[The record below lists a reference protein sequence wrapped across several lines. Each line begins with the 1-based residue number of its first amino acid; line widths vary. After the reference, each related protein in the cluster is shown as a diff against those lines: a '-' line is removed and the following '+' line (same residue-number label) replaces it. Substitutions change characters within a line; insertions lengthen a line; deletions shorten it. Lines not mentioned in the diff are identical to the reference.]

1 MLINGLWLAR
11 YVNCH
16 TNVTRKFG
24 VCGVYLERLEK
35 FKPKNKHRN
44 SHTKKIGKNKMKKI
58 ILLIAIGSVL
68 NLDYARASVVLANW
82 TFESYTATSTAATG
96 PALLAEAGLGAGVAV
111 ATGVH
116 ASSSAVW
123 SNPSGNGS
131 VESFSVNNWAV
142 GDYFQFRTS
151 SLGYSGISLSW
162 DHTGS
167 STGPSSFSLLYST
180 DSGSN
185 FTQYATYSIVRAP
198 GSGQPNS
205 YIFSDGSTGTS
216 WTSAKTATN
225 TYYSLDFSSITG
237 LNSNSDIVFRIS
249 NLSSG
254 VASSGTSR
262 VDNVIITASAPV
274 PEPSTGALLVL
285 GGAALVAV
293 RSFRK
298 KNS

>member
-1 MLINGLWLAR
+1 
-11 YVNCH
+11 
-16 TNVTRKFG
+16 
-24 VCGVYLERLEK
+24 
-35 FKPKNKHRN
+35 
-44 SHTKKIGKNKMKKI
+44 MKKLL
-58 ILLIAIGSVL
+58 LLIAIGSVL

-82 TFESYTATSTAATG
+82 TFESYTTTSTAATG

-162 DHTGS
+162 DQTGS
-167 STGPSSFSLLYST
+167 STGPTNFSLLYST
-180 DSGSN
+180 DSGAN
-185 FTQYATYSIVRAP
+185 FTQFATYAAIK
-198 GSGQPNS
+198 
-205 YIFSDGSTGTS
+205 STGTLINYS
-216 WTSAKTATN
+216 DSTTGGAWNSTKTAIN
-225 TYYSLDFSSITG
+225 TSFSYDFSSITG
-237 LNSNSDIVFRIS
+237 LNNNSNIVFRLAELNNITT
-249 NLSSG
+249 
-254 VASSGTSR
+254 GTSTVANTGTGR
-262 VDNVIITASAPV
+262 IDNVIITASAPV

-285 GGAALVAV
+285 GSVALMAV

>member
-1 MLINGLWLAR
+1 
-11 YVNCH
+11 
-16 TNVTRKFG
+16 
-24 VCGVYLERLEK
+24 
-35 FKPKNKHRN
+35 
-44 SHTKKIGKNKMKKI
+44 MKKI
-58 ILLIAIGSVL
+58 ILLLAIASVL
-68 NLDYARASVVLANW
+68 NLDCARASVVLANW
-82 TFESYTATSTAATG
+82 TFETYNAATLTAATG
-96 PALLAEAGLGAGVAV
+96 PTLLAEAGLGAGVAV

-116 ASSSAVW
+116 ASSSTAW
-123 SNPSGNGS
+123 SNPAGNGS
-131 VESFSVNNWAV
+131 AESFSVNTWAV

-185 FTQYATYSIVRAP
+185 FTQFATYAIVRANP
-198 GSGQPNS
+198 TGQPNT
-205 YIFSDGSTGTS
+205 INFSDTTTGNG
-216 WTSAKTATN
+216 WTATKTAIN
-225 TYYSLDFSSITG
+225 TSFSYDFSSITG

-254 VASSGTSR
+254 VAPAGSSR
-262 VDNVIITASAPV
+262 VDNVIITASV
-274 PEPSTGALLVL
+274 PEPSSGALLVL

>member
-1 MLINGLWLAR
+1 
-11 YVNCH
+11 
-16 TNVTRKFG
+16 
-24 VCGVYLERLEK
+24 
-35 FKPKNKHRN
+35 
-44 SHTKKIGKNKMKKI
+44 MKKI

-68 NLDYARASVVLANW
+68 NLNCARASVVLANW
-82 TFESYTATSTAATG
+82 TFETYNAANLTAATG

-162 DHTGS
+162 DQTGS

-185 FTQYATYSIVRAP
+185 FTQFATYAIVRAP

-205 YIFSDGSTGTS
+205 YTFSDGSTGTS
-216 WTSAKTATN
+216 WTSAKTAIN
-225 TYYSLDFSSITG
+225 TSFSYDFSSITG

-254 VASSGTSR
+254 VVSPGTSR
-262 VDNVIITASAPV
+262 VDNVIITASV
-274 PEPSTGALLVL
+274 PEPSSGALLVL
-285 GGAALVAV
+285 GGVALVTV

>member
-1 MLINGLWLAR
+1 
-11 YVNCH
+11 
-16 TNVTRKFG
+16 
-24 VCGVYLERLEK
+24 
-35 FKPKNKHRN
+35 
-44 SHTKKIGKNKMKKI
+44 MKKF

-68 NLDYARASVVLANW
+68 NLDCARASVVLANW
-82 TFESYTATSTAATG
+82 TFETYNAANSTGATG
-96 PALLAEAGLGAGVAV
+96 PSLLAEAGLGAGVAV

-116 ASSSAVW
+116 ASSSAQW
-123 SNPSGNGS
+123 SNPAGNGS
-131 VESFSVNNWAV
+131 AESFSVNNWAV

-180 DSGSN
+180 DSGAN
-185 FTQYATYSIVRAP
+185 FTQFATYAIVRAP

-205 YIFSDGSTGTS
+205 YTFSDTTTGTS
-216 WTSAKTATN
+216 WTSAKTAIN
-225 TYYSLDFSSITG
+225 TSLSYDFSSITG

-254 VASSGTSR
+254 VASTGTSR
-262 VDNVIITASAPV
+262 VDNVIITASV